1 MARIIKVVLTVLLA
15 MVGMGISERYLGA
28 EWGLYVKVIIV
39 MIAAVAITLEIL
51 TAVGNKK
58 DDGGEEE

>member
-15 MVGMGISERYLGA
+15 MIGMGLCGRYLGA
-28 EWGLYVKVIIV
+28 EWALYAKVIIV

-51 TAVGNKK
+51 TAVSDKK
-58 DDGGEEE
+58 EDGEEE

>member
-15 MVGMGISERYLGA
+15 MVGMGISERYLGV
-28 EWGLYVKVIIV
+28 EWGLYAKVIIV

-58 DDGGEEE
+58 DDGGEE